1 MVLRKEKAN
10 LQTSLASILLI
21 TASVM
26 LTCVVIDYAVSVMQ
40 TTLQTTNI
48 PQLDRLRGIQ
58 NSILNQTDSLWN
70 QTQALPQNT
79 LLP

>member
-1 MVLRKEKAN
+1 M
-10 LQTSLASILLI
+10 QTTIATVLLI

-48 PQLDRLRGIQ
+48 PQLDRLRSIQ
-58 NSILNQTDSLWN
+58 NSLLNQTDSLWN

-79 LLP
+79 LPQNTLPP

>member
-1 MVLRKEKAN
+1 
-10 LQTSLASILLI
+10 LQTSLATVLLI
-21 TASVM
+21 TASVI

-48 PQLDRLRGIQ
+48 PQLGRLRDIQ

-79 LLP
+79 LPP